1 MEKHEERAECRGLVV
16 MTDKRRMERLEEM
29 SREELIEEIIINTQ
43 RLEEMKAARKE
54 ERQIAELKKHENLL
68 TDMEKAI
75 KNGLFDLSEFKPQL
89 QEFFRIKDER
99 IEKLRRGI
107 EAMINNYSC

>member
-1 MEKHEERAECRGLVV
+1 